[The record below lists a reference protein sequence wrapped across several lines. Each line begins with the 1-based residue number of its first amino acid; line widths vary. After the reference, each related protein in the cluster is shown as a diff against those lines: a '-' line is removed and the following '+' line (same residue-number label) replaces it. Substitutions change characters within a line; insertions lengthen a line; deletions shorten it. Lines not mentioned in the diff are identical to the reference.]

1 MSNEILKNN
10 IVYSKGNNGLFMMF
24 SSKHLDEC
32 VKTFNLENIEG
43 ASFGYSMLD
52 DGYNEDNLNILKK
65 IQAKRI
71 IVNPFSIKDF
81 KGINSQ
87 HELIF
92 LRIFNDPV
100 TTELDFSNFS
110 KIEVFEG
117 YHTKYLKNLFSNK
130 SLKKLRLWQY
140 QSSTGDLSD
149 LAGLE
154 NLEELNIIQS
164 NIKSCKG
171 LEGLKKLKKIG
182 LAYNKNLETFTDGK
196 PVYQLEEF
204 EIEVCKKLDLAT
216 LQGVG
221 KLRTLKVINN
231 GKMVSLEPII
241 KQLPSLYK
249 LQFTEGELT
258 ESNNLYLLQ
267 HPTLKEVWLSDKKHY
282 MLKTKEINEALK
294 DTEKKKLILKRN
306 R

>member
-1 MSNEILKNN
+1 MSNEIFKNN
-10 IVYSKGNNGLFMMF
+10 IVYSRGNNGMFMMF

-32 VKTFNLENIEG
+32 VRAFNLENIEG
-43 ASFGYSMLD
+43 ASFAHSMLD
-52 DGYNEDNLNILKK
+52 DGYNEDNLDVLKK

-71 IVNPFSIKDF
+71 VVNSFGIKDF

-117 YHTKYLKNLFSNK
+117 SYTKYLKNLFDNK

-140 QSSTGDLSD
+140 KSSTGDLSE

-154 NLEELNIIQS
+154 NLEELHIIQS

-182 LAYNKNLETFTDGK
+182 LAYNKNLETFTDAK
-196 PVYQLEEF
+196 PAYQLEEI
-204 EIEVCKKLDLAT
+204 EIEVCKKLDLTT
-216 LQGVG
+216 LQGAS
-221 KLRTLKVINN
+221 KLRTLKIINN
-231 GKMVSLEPII
+231 GKLATLEPII
-241 KQLPSLYK
+241 KQLPSLEK

-258 ESNNLYLLQ
+258 ESNNVYLLR

-282 MLKTKEINEALK
+282 QLKTKEINEALRNP
-294 DTEKKKLILKRN
+294 EKKKLMLK
-306 R
+306 